1 MLLPPLAVN
10 RSFMAEFI
18 AAEPPCLAL
27 GLVEM
32 DGTECAL
39 LALRLEEALP
49 EHVSAKGFAFGHA
62 LLGTGSWEVVH
73 FGFQFYGHATYNAL
87 INPADT
93 VAKAV
98 LATMVRTGDYVILAV
113 DAERRG
119 TTAFRSDLG
128 TSGLAGLRSNMAR
141 IERSTT
147 SEAQYR
153 RAVSQFAVSPE
164 PPGTLLAWACRGD
177 TGQLDLARDRL
188 VLNPA

>member
-1 MLLPPLAVN
+1 M
-10 RSFMAEFI
+10 RS
-18 AAEPPCLAL
+18 
-27 GLVEM
+27 
-32 DGTECAL
+32 AL
-39 LALRLEEALP
+39 LALRLEEPLP
-49 EHVSAKGFAFGHA
+49 EHVSARGFAFGHA

-87 INPADT
+87 INPADP

-98 LATMVRTGDYVILAV
+98 LATMVRTGDYFILAV

-147 SEAQYR
+147 SEAQYC
-153 RAVSQFAVSPE
+153 RAVSQFALSPE
-164 PPGTLLAWACRGD
+164 PPGTLLAWVCRGD

-188 VLNPA
+188 VLRPA